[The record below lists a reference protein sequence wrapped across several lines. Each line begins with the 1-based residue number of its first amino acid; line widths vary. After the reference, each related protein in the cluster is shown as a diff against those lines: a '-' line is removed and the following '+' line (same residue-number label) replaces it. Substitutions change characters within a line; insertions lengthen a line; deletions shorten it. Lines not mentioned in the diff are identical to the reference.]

1 MFGVFALLAA
11 ALFTGAAIHVSISE
25 QPARLTLDDRAA
37 LAEWQASY
45 PRAAL
50 MQATLAL
57 VGFVLAILEW
67 LVTGNWAW
75 LVGALLLIANWPYT
89 FISIMPLNDTLK
101 EIPPD
106 RAGPASRR
114 SLERWGLLH
123 ALRSVLGAAS
133 TLLFTWAS
141 I

>member
-11 ALFTGAAIHVSISE
+11 ALFTGAAVYVSIAE

-45 PRAAL
+45 PPAAL

-57 VGFVLAILEW
+57 IGFVLAILEW

-101 EIPPD
+101 EIPAEQ
-106 RAGPASRR
+106 AGPASRR
-114 SLERWGLLH
+114 SLQRWGRLH
-123 ALRSVLGAAS
+123 ALRSALGAAS
-133 TLLFTWAS
+133 TLLFTWAA

>member
-11 ALFTGAAIHVSISE
+11 ALFTGAAVYVSIAE
-25 QPARLTLDDRAA
+25 QPARLTLNDGAA

-45 PRAAL
+45 PPAAL

-89 FISIMPLNDTLK
+89 FISIMPLNDALK
-101 EIPPD
+101 EIPVD
-106 RAGPASRR
+106 QAGPESRR
-114 SLERWGLLH
+114 SLQRWGLLH
-123 ALRSVLGAAS
+123 AGRSALGAAS
-133 TLLFTWAS
+133 TVLFTWAS

>member
-11 ALFTGAAIHVSISE
+11 ALFTGAAVYVSIAE

-45 PRAAL
+45 PPAAL

-57 VGFVLAILEW
+57 IGFVLAILEW
-67 LVTGNWAW
+67 LVTGSWAW

-89 FISIMPLNDTLK
+89 FISIMPLNDVLK
-101 EIPPD
+101 EIPVD
-106 RAGPASRR
+106 QAGPASRR
-114 SLERWGLLH
+114 SLHRWCLLH
-123 ALRSVLGAAS
+123 AVRSVLGTAS